1 MTLDENEMK
10 LIIACSMD
18 HELMQQTMR
27 VNSIIAWASMDS
39 ELVAH
44 CAEALSHGEK
54 GWVDATN

>member
-1 MTLDENEMK
+1 MQLNEDEMH

-18 HELMQQTMR
+18 HELMQQTMK
-27 VNSIIAWASMDS
+27 VNSKIAWASMDS

-44 CAEALSHGEK
+44 CVDALSHEEK